1 MPVKVAITTKKTTT
15 RVEQA
20 PYLHAKTT
28 KEKVL
33 NDVHKI
39 SMDKSYL
46 WYVKFLNTTPTGRY
60 IYLPKLFTNWF
71 PCENVVEPL
80 GWNISPHSED
90 FYMTQVSFPETVG
103 QQVITMS
110 GIIDHID
117 KEVELWLLRWY
128 NSFHFKDN
136 VNLSDTNSSSYFHHA
151 ATLSEFAR
159 QLEVVRLT
167 PKRNIAYS
175 VTYYVSP
182 RSDMQLS
189 LNYQSGPKR
198 IDALTL
204 DIHGK
209 VINDRQKYVE
219 TFFDEL
225 FAR

>member
-1 MPVKVAITTKKTTT
+1 MPVKVRK
-15 RVEQA
+15 ELA
-20 PYLHAKTT
+20 PYLREQT
-28 KEKVL
+28 KKERL
-33 NDVHKI
+33 LDDVQKI
-39 SMDKSYL
+39 SLDKGYL
-46 WYVKFLNTTPTGRY
+46 WYVKFLNITPTGKF
-60 IYLPKLFTNWF
+60 IYLPKLFQNWF

-90 FYMTQVSFPETVG
+90 FYMTQVSIPETIG
-103 QQVITMS
+103 QQSVTIS
-110 GIIDHID
+110 GIIDNID

-128 NSFHFKDN
+128 NSFHFKGN
-136 VNLSDTNSSSYFHHA
+136 VNLATTDSSSFFHHA

-159 QLEVVRLT
+159 QMSVVRLT
-167 PKRNIAYS
+167 PKRNIAYAD
-175 VTYYVSP
+175 TYYVSP

-189 LNYQSGPKR
+189 LNYQSAPKR

-209 VINDRQKYVE
+209 LIEERQKYVE